1 MFKVGKIKQISNEK
15 VEINPSYINK
25 CSFRDGKA
33 IYTKI
38 NTLIFEISGDD
49 YSFTFETDKD
59 NEELLKIPMREVVDF
74 KDYIF
79 IGETFFNIYGDTNYM
94 DPDIKIIIYRYLE
107 NRFEITIHF
116 NTEEYNP
123 EEEYSGIIQFSFDLD
138 DYLNVNK
145 ES

>member
-15 VEINPSYINK
+15 VEIKPSYINK
-25 CSFRDGKA
+25 GSFRDGKTT
-33 IYTKI
+33 YTKI
-38 NTLIFEISGDD
+38 NTLSFEISGDD
-49 YSFTFETDKD
+49 YSFTFETNKD

-94 DPDIKIIIYRYLE
+94 DPDMKIIIYRYLE